1 MMKGG
6 DHMSS
11 QDVLRRR
18 YSVFSTTSSYVTVN
32 VENRDSGEQ
41 AALVI
46 DNTEWYMSLLDLK
59 EHFIF
64 TKQDYIRFMTEKH
77 DTVFQLPGDLF
88 SQLKKSYEAPPPLEF
103 EKDREQG
110 LVHLADRYLQKF
122 SWSPGGDHAWLVKP
136 ELQGNRSFLRFLL
149 EMGLVVRRD
158 CESGRIYVEP
168 QEIDAVLA

>member
-1 MMKGG
+1 M
-6 DHMSS
+6 
-11 QDVLRRR
+11 
-18 YSVFSTTSSYVTVN
+18 N

-64 TKQDYIRFMTEKH
+64 TKEDYIRFMLEKH

-88 SQLKKSYEAPPPLEF
+88 NELKKGYEAPPPLEF
-103 EKDREQG
+103 ENDREQG
-110 LVHLADRYLQKF
+110 LAYLADRYLQKF
-122 SWSPGGDHAWLVKP
+122 SWSPGGDHAWLVKT
-136 ELQGNRSFLRFLL
+136 ELQGNRSFLRLLL

-168 QEIDAVLA
+168 QEIDAVNA